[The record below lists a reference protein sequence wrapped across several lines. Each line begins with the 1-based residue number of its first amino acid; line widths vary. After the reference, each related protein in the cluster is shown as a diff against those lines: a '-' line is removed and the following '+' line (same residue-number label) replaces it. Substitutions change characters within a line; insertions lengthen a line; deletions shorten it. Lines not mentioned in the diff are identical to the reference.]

1 MIHSHRAVEHPV
13 RILDVTDGQNI
24 DGKPVAFVSGTAF
37 EIEFLHRTF
46 IDGRQSMDLFGE
58 KYVVG
63 DIGGC
68 SIKSSAGVGIIRR
81 LTNLSPNCIWAQAYD
96 GSVKSRNR
104 GMNTY

>member
-1 MIHSHRAVEHPV
+1 MAVEHPV

-24 DGKPVAFVSGTAF
+24 DGKTVAFVSGSAF

-46 IDGRQSMDLFGE
+46 ITAVIRWISSGE

-68 SIKSSAGVGIIRR
+68 SIKKLGGCGHHSQVDQSVTQLHMGAG
-81 LTNLSPNCIWAQAYD
+81 L
-96 GSVKSRNR
+96 
-104 GMNTY
+104 